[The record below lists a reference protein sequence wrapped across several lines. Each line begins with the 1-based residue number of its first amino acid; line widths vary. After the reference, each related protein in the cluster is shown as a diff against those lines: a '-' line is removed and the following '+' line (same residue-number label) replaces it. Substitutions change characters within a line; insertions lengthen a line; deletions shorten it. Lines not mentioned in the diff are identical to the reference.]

1 MRSITLAAAG
11 VLAATAVLG
20 AGSPALAEDV
30 PAPEVQ
36 WVNGNVVVNPTDPT
50 AATVVARYRCYGGP
64 NHLWVSVKQGEHLGD
79 EAHAAE
85 LTEQYADQL
94 PPGEVI
100 GPFSSFLADAWADTN
115 YLFDP
120 NVGPLAQADCDGEWH
135 TDRVT
140 VRSVDGFDALSKGA
154 AWVQFCLYTAGGF
167 ATNEGWRTVKSAVGK
182 A

>member
-1 MRSITLAAAG
+1 MRNVTRTAA
-11 VLAATAVLG
+11 VLATTTAILG
-20 AGSPALAEDV
+20 GASPSVAADV
-30 PAPEVQ
+30 PAPEVH

-50 AATVVARYRCYGGP
+50 AATVLARYRCHGGP
-64 NHLWVSVKQGEHLGD
+64 NHLWVSVKQGENLGN
-79 EAHAAE
+79 EELAAE
-85 LTEQYADQL
+85 LTEQYAEQL

-120 NVGPLAQADCDGEWH
+120 EVGPTAQATCDGEWH
-135 TDRVT
+135 TERVT
-140 VRSVDGFDALSKGA
+140 VRSVDGFDALSKGR

-167 ATNEGWRTVKSAVGK
+167 VTNEGWRTVKAAPGQ